1 MFRIILV
8 LLIMILLVFGCTDQK
23 SETEDVVQ
31 TQLVPGEIR
40 YSVPAE
46 WKSEK
51 PKSQMRKAQ
60 YSIPGIDGNADGE
73 MAVFVFPGTGGSA
86 QANIDRWI
94 GQFMQPD
101 GSDSKEKSEIKNITV
116 NNLHVTTM
124 YVTGTYLKSSS
135 QMMMGG
141 PKEELTDY
149 AMLAAI
155 VETSKDPWFFKL
167 VGPQKT
173 VDHWRPEFDKFV
185 NSFK

>member
-1 MFRIILV
+1 MFKTIL
-8 LLIMILLVFGCTDQK
+8 LLIVMVLIVVGCTDQK
-23 SETEDVVQ
+23 SNTENVGDNK
-31 TQLVPGEIR
+31 LVPGEIS

-60 YSIPGIDGNADGE
+60 YKIPGVEGAADGE
-73 MAVFVFPGTGGSA
+73 MTVYVFPGTGGSV

-94 GQFMQPD
+94 GQFKQTD
-101 GSDSKEKSEIKNITV
+101 GSDSKAKTKVINLTV
-116 NNLHVTTM
+116 NNMPVTKM
-124 YVTGTYLKSSS
+124 YVTGTFLKSSS

-141 PKEELTDY
+141 PKEALTNF

-185 NSFK
+185 GSFK